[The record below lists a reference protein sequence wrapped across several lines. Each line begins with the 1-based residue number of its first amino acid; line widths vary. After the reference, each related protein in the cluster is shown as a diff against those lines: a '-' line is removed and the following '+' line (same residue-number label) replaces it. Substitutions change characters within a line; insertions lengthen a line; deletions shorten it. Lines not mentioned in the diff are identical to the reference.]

1 MAKTT
6 YTRGDG
12 KGGTVT
18 KTGFSGSSS
27 KNNVQAKLTPKSTG
41 VGDSAGLSESEVNQL
56 KSNPG
61 INQELLGNYRRGGR
75 NNDVNSIINANQDGD
90 IANAPSDNDAPTR
103 DESRT
108 SRYSTA
114 FSEISEMLNSGERP
128 ETPNFTDMFNEAR
141 GELNVDDLEGY
152 VNDLQTEEENIY
164 ADLRQRRT
172 AERGKTVA
180 TNVIGGR
187 IGEAERQE
195 AERIDYIGRQKG
207 VAIRQLQSA
216 NATIENMINFQK
228 LDYDTARNSY
238 NDQFSQQMSMFNIV
252 KGVVDAEISDEER
265 MADNSR
271 ANLNIIYGSIADGTV
286 DKSTMTPEMRY
297 QVSKMELSAGLPT
310 GFYDNLQN
318 QNPDGK
324 ILSTTTRNS
333 NGGKYADVITQKP
346 GGGFSTQSIF
356 LGAADTS
363 GSGNPTLDTDT
374 DGLNDAE
381 FTFEQYVAAAQEE
394 LQMTV
399 KPNGDIYKQL
409 QEQYTKDFG
418 SSKTVKKFTDT
429 EIKKLEQ
436 AGKQNS
442 TRQEQLDF
450 LYKKDGDDKPD
461 PVTDPEGYARWAEAN
476 L

>member
-1 MAKTT
+1 MAKIT

-27 KNNVQAKLTPKSTG
+27 KDNVQAKPTPKSTG
-41 VGDSAGLSESEVNQL
+41 AGNPDGLSESEVNEL
-56 KSNPG
+56 KSNSG
-61 INQELLGNYRRGGR
+61 INQELLNNYKRGGR

-90 IANAPSDNDAPTR
+90 IENAPSEDSAPTR
-103 DESRT
+103 GETRT

-114 FSEISEMLNSGERP
+114 FSEISDMMGSGDRP
-128 ETPNFTDMFNEAR
+128 EAPNFTDLYNDAR

-195 AERIDYIGRQKG
+195 AERIDYIGRQKN

-324 ILSTTTRNS
+324 ILSTTTRSS
-333 NGGKYADVITQKP
+333 NGGKYADVITQNP
-346 GGGFSTQSIF
+346 GGGFSTQSIY

-363 GSGNPTLDTDT
+363 GSGNPTLDTDG

-381 FTFEQYVAAAQEE
+381 FTFEEYVAAAQEE
-394 LQMTV
+394 LQMSV
-399 KPNGDIYKQL
+399 NPDSDIYTQLKQ
-409 QEQYTKDFG
+409 QYDKDFG
-418 SSKTVKKFTDT
+418 ATQTISKFSST

-436 AGKQNS
+436 AGLQNAP
-442 TRQEQLDF
+442 RQEQLDF
-450 LYKKDGDDKPD
+450 LYKKDEEKPD
-461 PVTDPEGYARWAEAN
+461 PVTDPEGYAKWAEAN